1 MLTQG
6 ICRECMAVEKV
17 ASFREDEQVGESCP
31 WNQTANGMNRND
43 DGLWLQGR
51 VHCPHSRTEKYFAHA
66 SLNCLRRRA
75 QHAAM
80 DGVLVP
86 FEEGKAS

>member
-1 MLTQG
+1 
-6 ICRECMAVEKV
+6 MAIEKV
-17 ASFREDEQVGESCP
+17 ASFTEGDQVGKPCP
-31 WNQTANGMNRND
+31 WNKTASGFERND
-43 DGLWLQGR
+43 DRLWLQGR

-66 SLNCLRRRA
+66 TLNCLRRRA
-75 QHAAM
+75 QHEAT